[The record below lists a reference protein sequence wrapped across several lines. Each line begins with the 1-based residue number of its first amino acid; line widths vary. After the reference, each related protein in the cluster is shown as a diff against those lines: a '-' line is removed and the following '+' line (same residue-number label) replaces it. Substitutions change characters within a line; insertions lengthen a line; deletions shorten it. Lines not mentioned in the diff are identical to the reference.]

1 MQSYRNLDLERKRRQ
16 LTRPVNYRDFRET
29 GPWASGFIVEKNW
42 GLLETMFRDVGAGG
56 DWGFSS
62 SHLFLENIDFL
73 RGKSPQPPHSIPLV
87 IPESAPPPIPP
98 PPLALEKNVPPPL
111 MFRLV
116 CFLFCVFVII
126 IFVSVSS
133 LNTLKYM
140 VSKNIGDSRPLC
152 CLPYRIYTCR
162 KQKVR

>member
-29 GPWASGFIVEKNW
+29 GPWASGFILEKNW

-56 DWGFSS
+56 DWRFSS
-62 SHLFLENIDFL
+62 SHLFLENIVKDF
-73 RGKSPQPPHSIPLV
+73 KSPKPPHSIPLV
-87 IPESAPPPIPP
+87 IPDSPPYPHTTTAPCTWKKSRRPWCF
-98 PPLALEKNVPPPL
+98 AL
-111 MFRLV
+111 FFF
-116 CFLFCVFVII
+116 FLFCVFYII

-133 LNTLKYM
+133 LNTLKYL
-140 VSKNIGDSRPLC
+140 VSKNTGDSRPLC
-152 CLPYRIYTCR
+152 CLPYRIFTSR